1 MMLRIRIFMLF
12 SLVFM
17 ILALLTGIF
26 RLMSVNSFSTGIFVQ
41 LYPLHSIIMVFGF
54 LSIIVMT
61 ERVSSVMETPGL
73 NNSKIPTLMVIFM
86 ILGILGEIIG
96 YVYYNRLI
104 IYFGSVLLFIGCI
117 FFIILLYLLSRKTNI
132 KLSFWYMILSVSALS
147 IASLLSAFYLPAGR
161 YGFIMLLILFP
172 ILFIIGERVEL
183 SRFFASPLIISRF
196 NHAFVLSLIS
206 VVLFSLSSFLLNI
219 GQIMLTLGFIMLL
232 ITVLLVLSVESSNIK
247 RLISAGLPLQKYVSF
262 HVRLAYIWMILGII
276 LAIIYV
282 SALNYFVL
290 YDSFIHS
297 LTVGFIGTMLLAHAP
312 IIFPTVLK
320 KKTLIVPSFSPLT
333 LLTLGNVIRVGG
345 DIILIITNSN
355 LVRFIVGFSG
365 WLILI
370 SFLLFAKEILFKVLS
385 S

>member
-1 MMLRIRIFMLF
+1 
-12 SLVFM
+12 
-17 ILALLTGIF
+17 
-26 RLMSVNSFSTGIFVQ
+26 
-41 LYPLHSIIMVFGF
+41 
-54 LSIIVMT
+54 
-61 ERVSSVMETPGL
+61 
-73 NNSKIPTLMVIFM
+73 
-86 ILGILGEIIG
+86 
-96 YVYYNRLI
+96 
-104 IYFGSVLLFIGCI
+104 
-117 FFIILLYLLSRKTNI
+117 
-132 KLSFWYMILSVSALS
+132 
-147 IASLLSAFYLPAGR
+147 
-161 YGFIMLLILFP
+161 
-172 ILFIIGERVEL
+172 
-183 SRFFASPLIISRF
+183 
-196 NHAFVLSLIS
+196 
-206 VVLFSLSSFLLNI
+206 
-219 GQIMLTLGFIMLL
+219 MLTLGFIMLL